1 MATVR
6 AAVVQL
12 TSGAD
17 RDRNLATAEQLVRAA
32 VADRSSMVVLPEL
45 VSVLGEAAVLRD
57 HAEPFDGPTLTWA
70 RHLAADTG
78 VWLVAGSFVE
88 RRRDGSHTNTSCL
101 VDPHGRVVS
110 TYRKVHLFDVTVPG
124 AELHE
129 SATFQPG
136 DTLTVARVG
145 AVGLGTAIC
154 YDLRFP
160 ELFRRLVLCG
170 AEVLAVPA
178 AFTAVT
184 GAAHWELLVRA
195 RAVENQCFV
204 LAAAQ
209 CGRTDDRLA
218 WHGRSL
224 VVGPWG
230 EVLAELDDEPGW
242 AAADLDLGHLADV
255 RRRLPALDHR
265 RPDVYGWP
273 DPPLE
278 TSE

>member
-17 RDRNLATAEQLVRAA
+17 RDRNLATAEQSVRAA
-32 VADRSSMVVLPEL
+32 AADRSSLVVLPEL
-45 VSVLGEAAVLRD
+45 VSVLGPGEALRD
-57 HAEPFDGPTLTWA
+57 AAEPFDGPTLTWA

-78 VWLVAGSFVE
+78 IWLVAGSFVE
-88 RRRDGSHTNTSCL
+88 RRL
-101 VDPHGRVVS
+101 VDPHGEVVA

-124 AELHE
+124 AALHE
-129 SATFQPG
+129 SATFRPG
-136 DTLTVARVG
+136 DSLTVARVG
-145 AVGLGTAIC
+145 DVGLGMSIC

-160 ELFRRLVLCG
+160 ELFRRLVLGG
-170 AEVLAVPA
+170 AQVFAVPA

-209 CGRTDDRLA
+209 CGSTDDRLA

-224 VVGPWG
+224 IVDPWG

-242 AAADLDLGHLADV
+242 AAADLDLDRLAEV
-255 RRRLPALDHR
+255 RRALPALDHR